1 MTPSG
6 VQPTRPGDAAH
17 EAAHRALGEPVDVLL
32 RRDQV
37 DHRLGVEPVRQRQL
51 DEDPVHVRIGGQLG
65 DRRLDLA
72 LRRRR
77 REVDVARPHPDL
89 GRLALL
95 AAHVA
100 LARRVVADE
109 HGDEADRRRRRR
121 PRSAWR
127 SALEQL
133 VTQGQCRPSRSPSPT
148 RL

>member
-6 VQPTRPGDAAH
+6 VHADETRPAAH

-37 DHRLGVEPVRQRQL
+37 DHRLGVEAGGQRQL
-51 DEDPVHVRIGGQLG
+51 DEDAVHVGVGGELG

-77 REVDVARPHPDL
+77 REVDVARLHPDL

-109 HGDEADRRRRRR
+109 HRRQADRRRAGRFD
-121 PRSAWR
+121 
-127 SALEQL
+127 ALGERFEQL
-133 VTQGQCRPSRSPSPT
+133 VTQGQAVHHDRRHA
-148 RL
+148 